1 MKMITRV
8 LAPLTAVVLA
18 GGLAACGGN
27 GAAAGSGSPA
37 AASAPTT
44 VNTSAPLYA
53 KLPQSVKDKGSI
65 QVGTDAAYAPMEYF
79 DADGKTVIGFDK
91 DLGDLLAK
99 QLGVPFVYNNST
111 FDGLVTQVNSKRF
124 DTAITAMSD
133 TPDRQKEV
141 DFVDYYMSGSV
152 MIVKAGNPHA
162 LKSVD
167 DLCGQ
172 TIALQRGTVQD
183 AYVTDELTPKCE
195 QAGKGKVNVLAFDHE
210 SEAML
215 QIQQDRAVA
224 GLQDY
229 PVAVYSA
236 KQSGGKYETV
246 GDQVTAAPLGIAV
259 SKDNPELRDA
269 FKEALQAVITDGSYA
284 KLLDTYGTP
293 QSAVT
298 EAAINSGK

>member
-1 MKMITRV
+1 MKTTTRV
-8 LAPLTAVVLA
+8 LASLTALAMA
-18 GGLAACGGN
+18 GGLAAC
-27 GAAAGSGSPA
+27 AGSPA
-37 AASAPTT
+37 PAAGTSAAPTS
-44 VNTSAPLYA
+44 VNTAAPLYA
-53 KLPQSVKDKGSI
+53 KLPQAIKDKGSV

-91 DLGDLLAK
+91 DLGDLLAGK
-99 QLGVPFVYNNST
+99 LGVPFAYNNAT
-111 FDGLVTQVNSKRF
+111 FDGLITQVNSKRF
-124 DTAITAMSD
+124 DVAITAMSD
-133 TPDRQKEV
+133 TAERQKEV
-141 DFVDYYMSGSV
+141 DFVDYYLSGTV

-183 AYVTDELTPKCE
+183 GYVTTDLNPSCE
-195 QAGKGKVNVLAFDHE
+195 KAGKGKVSVLAFDHE

-259 SKDNPELRDA
+259 SKQDTQLRDA
-269 FKEALQAVITDGSYA
+269 LKDALQAAIADGSYA
-284 KLLDTYGTP
+284 KLLDKYGTP
-293 QSAVT
+293 QSAVK

>member
-1 MKMITRV
+1 MQKLTRV

-18 GGLAACGGN
+18 GGLAACGGG
-27 GAAAGSGSPA
+27 GAAGAPA
-37 AASAPTT
+37 AGGASASGG

-53 KLPQSVKDKGSI
+53 QLPQAVKDKGSI

-79 DADGKTVIGFDK
+79 DTDGKTIIGFDK
-91 DLGDLLAK
+91 DLGTLLGAK
-99 QLGVPFVYNNST
+99 LGVPVVYNNST
-111 FDGLVTQVNSKRF
+111 FDGLITQVNSKRF
-124 DTAITAMSD
+124 DAAITAMSD
-133 TPDRQKEV
+133 TPERQKEV
-141 DFVDYYMSGSV
+141 DFVDYYLSGTV
-152 MIVKAGNPHA
+152 MIVKAGNPHG

-183 AYVTDELTPKCE
+183 DYVTNDLDPTCQK
-195 QAGKGKVNVLAFDHE
+195 AGKGKVNVLAFDHE

-236 KQSGGKYETV
+236 KQSAGKYETV

-259 SKDNPELRDA
+259 SKQDTALRDA
-269 FKEALQAVITDGSYA
+269 LRAALQSVIEDGSYA

-293 QSAVT
+293 QSAVK
-298 EAAINSGK
+298 EASINGGH

>member
-18 GGLAACGGN
+18 AGLAACGNG
-27 GAAAGSGSPA
+27 GAAAGGAGPATASPA
-37 AASAPTT
+37 G
-44 VNTSAPLYA
+44 VNTAAPLYA
-53 KLPQSVKDKGSI
+53 KLPQAVKDKGSI
-65 QVGTDAAYAPMEYF
+65 QVGTDAAYAPMEYY
-79 DADGKTVIGFDK
+79 DTDGKTVIGFDK
-91 DLGDLLAK
+91 DLGDLLGAK
-99 QLGVPFVYNNST
+99 LGVPFVYNNST
-111 FDGLVTQVNSKRF
+111 FDGLITQINSKRF
-124 DTAITAMSD
+124 DVAITAMSD
-133 TPDRQKEV
+133 TPERQQEV
-141 DFVDYYMSGSV
+141 DFVDYYLSGSV
-152 MIVKAGNPHA
+152 MIVKAGNPHG

-183 AYVTDELTPKCE
+183 DYVTNDLDTKCQ

-236 KQSGGKYETV
+236 KQSAGKYETV

-259 SKDNPELRDA
+259 SKQDTQLRDA
-269 FKEALQAVITDGSYA
+269 LQEALQSAIDDGSYA

-293 QSAVT
+293 QSAVQQ
-298 EAAINSGK
+298 ASINSGK

>member
-1 MKMITRV
+1 MQKLTRV
-8 LAPLTAVVLA
+8 LAPLTAIVLA
-18 GGLAACGGN
+18 GGLAACGGGG
-27 GAAAGSGSPA
+27 GAGSAAGG
-37 AASAPTT
+37 ASASTG

-53 KLPQSVKDKGSI
+53 QLPQAVKDKGSI

-79 DADGKTVIGFDK
+79 DTDGKTIIGFDK
-91 DLGDLLAK
+91 DLGTLLGAK
-99 QLGVPFVYNNST
+99 LGVPLVYNNAT
-111 FDGLVTQVNSKRF
+111 FDGLITQVNSKRF
-124 DTAITAMSD
+124 DVALTAMSD
-133 TPDRQKEV
+133 TAERQKEV
-141 DFVDYYMSGSV
+141 DFVDYYLSGTV
-152 MIVKAGNPHA
+152 MIVKAGNPHG

-183 AYVTDELTPKCE
+183 DYVTSDLSPACE
-195 QAGKGKVNVLAFDHE
+195 KAGKGKVNVLAFDHE

-236 KQSGGKYETV
+236 KQSAGKYETV

-259 SKDNPELRDA
+259 SKEDTALRDA
-269 FKEALQAVITDGSYA
+269 LKAALQSAIDDGSYA

-293 QSAVT
+293 QSAVK
-298 EAAINSGK
+298 EASINSGK

>member
-1 MKMITRV
+1 MKTTNRV
-8 LAPLTAVVLA
+8 LATLAALVLA
-18 GGLAACGGN
+18 GGLSACGGSDQK
-27 GAAAGSGSPA
+27 AGSSA
-37 AASAPTT
+37 APTT
-44 VNTSAPLYA
+44 VNTAAPLYA
-53 KLPQSVKDKGSI
+53 QLPQAIKDKGSV

-79 DADGKTVIGFDK
+79 DTDGKTIIGFDK
-91 DLGDLLAK
+91 DLGDLLATK
-99 QLGVPFVYNNST
+99 LGVPLVFNNAT
-111 FDGLVTQVNSKRF
+111 FDGLITQINSKRF
-124 DTAITAMSD
+124 DAAMTAMSD
-133 TPDRQKEV
+133 TPERQKEV

-152 MIVKAGNPHA
+152 MIVKAGNPHKLA
-162 LKSVD
+162 SVQ

-183 AYVTDELTPKCE
+183 EYVAKELSPSCE
-195 QAGKGKVNVLAFDHE
+195 KAGKGKIEALLFDHE

-259 SKDNPELRDA
+259 SKDDTQLRDA
-269 FKEALQAVITDGSYA
+269 LKGALQASIDDGSYA
-284 KLLDTYGTP
+284 KLLNTYGTP
-293 QSAVT
+293 QSAVK
-298 EAAINSGK
+298 EATINGGK